1 MQHSS
6 ENSFYLTVKPASVN
20 KSTQEWQSMWF
31 KCQRLSGRLQ
41 TLHISHLLVRLEDV
55 LGGDR
60 ADGCAQR
67 SDHSVGHLGAHA
79 GGVAV
84 QDAEVALVTLHHQ
97 LQRAPLRVHAADVF
111 CPLLTPPALHLQRHT
126 KQQVGYSGRLEA
138 LIRLRG

>member
-1 MQHSS
+1 M
-6 ENSFYLTVKPASVN
+6 
-20 KSTQEWQSMWF
+20 QEWQSTWV
-31 KCQRLSGRLQ
+31 KCQRLSSQLQ
-41 TLHISHLLVRLEDV
+41 MLHTSHLLVCLEDV

-111 CPLLTPPALHLQRHT
+111 CTLLTPPVLHLQRHT
-126 KQQVGYSGRLEA
+126 NQEDSYSGRLET